1 MDPRTQSQYD
11 VRRAA
16 FAGGGSGGNDEMM
29 TEGEG
34 GSGGNDER
42 MTEGGEGGSKP

>member
-34 GSGGNDER
+34 GS
-42 MTEGGEGGSKP
+42 KPMKLELRNL